1 MSTIK
6 DLEEV
11 MSIKENLQRLEMER
25 RNLLD
30 HFKIQED
37 NYAATFKMYSEKVE
51 LLIMKQADIIEKHL
65 KELLKLQIEKC
76 P

>member
-1 MSTIK
+1 
-6 DLEEV
+6 
-11 MSIKENLQRLEMER
+11 MER

-37 NYAATFKMYSEKVE
+37 NYTATFKMYSEKVE
-51 LLIMKQADIIEKHL
+51 LLIKQQADEIEEYL

>member
-11 MSIKENLQRLEMER
+11 MSLKGNLQRLEMER

-30 HFKIQED
+30 HFKVQED

-51 LLIMKQADIIEKHL
+51 LLIKQQADEIEKHL
-65 KELLKLQIEKC
+65 KELLKLQIENC